1 MKALLCAGLVCGL
14 SLILCACGPDTDEQA
29 AMGGQEGMIE
39 VEASSWEAFNRLSD
53 EDQLHQATALLII
66 RYDIDEQGK
75 VTPVVTHRKSRLGG
89 DSPPYQEGDVYLP
102 ESQQDFLNVIGDE
115 RRHLGDGAVV
125 LFSGNPPQQRG
136 LSIIRDGAIGGVSKI
151 PVDAVL
157 AGFDGASVI
166 NGLPAEVLTLE
177 PDLSKGETGP
187 AKITLS
193 KDEKDILVGILERRE
208 LRHEVVAQGDEY
220 VVGWIG
226 MDEDMMQVMD
236 EFDAACE

>member
-14 SLILCACGPDTDEQA
+14 SLILCACGPDADEQA

-75 VTPVVTHRKSRLGG
+75 VTPVVTHRKSRLGS
-89 DSPPYQEGDVYLP
+89 DSPPYQEGDVHLP
-102 ESQQDFLNVIGDE
+102 ESQQEFLNVIGDE

-136 LSIIRDGAIGGVSKI
+136 LSIIRDGASGAGSISVE
-151 PVDAVL
+151 AVL
-157 AGFDGASVI
+157 RGFDGASVV
-166 NGLPAEVLTLE
+166 NGRPAEVLTLE
-177 PDLSKGETGP
+177 PDLSKGETGL

-193 KDEKDILVGILERRE
+193 EDEKDILVGILERRE
-208 LRHEVVAQGDEY
+208 LRHEVVAQGGEY

-226 MDEDMMQVMD
+226 MDKDMMQVMD

>member
-75 VTPVVTHRKSRLGG
+75 VTPVVTHRKSRLGS

-115 RRHLGDGAVV
+115 PRHLGDGAVV

-136 LSIIRDGAIGGVSKI
+136 FSIIRDGAIGGVSKI

-208 LRHEVVAQGDEY
+208 LRHEVVVQGDEY

-226 MDEDMMQVMD
+226 MDEDMMQVMN